1 MRVLHMPVEGI
12 IAGSLGEDM
21 RATADTLVRSRKFL
35 LPARTLSFYLALGG
49 DGIIISARDRAIP
62 PSTTCPMLANDLYDR
77 IVNVKLEYV

>member
-35 LPARTLSFYLALGG
+35 LPARALYRS
-49 DGIIISARDRAIP
+49 ISRR
-62 PSTTCPMLANDLYDR
+62 
-77 IVNVKLEYV
+77 EEEE